1 MSKQNIALAHARLGH
16 YIFPVWSVDDCGRC
30 RCGKP
35 NDVPGHKPGKHPQGA
50 LAPNGHN
57 DATTDEDMIREWWTR
72 DPDAGIGISLAAS
85 GLLAVDIDPRNG
97 GWESLA
103 AIEAEHGKLQSS
115 CVAKTQGGGEHRLF
129 LADASMTVPGQLA
142 PGIDLKHRGYICV
155 EGTRGPD
162 GEYRWVSGKSPLDG
176 AMPSQLPQFLREY
189 CEEHTTSGS
198 KARIRP
204 GSVIVA
210 EETYEELRAALNT
223 IPPDLIYDDW
233 FRVLSGM
240 SRLHLPDMARAITRA
255 WSIQSNKPGHTPEAF
270 DAKWA
275 QVVQQDGPTS
285 YETIFY
291 LADQYDR
298 RWRKSLQQA
307 SADLWPEVDLSDLEL
322 EPVDYLI
329 DGFLARSLMVLVG
342 KPGMG
347 KSTAMIALCAV
358 VAGVHIP
365 NCQLSAPVKGRKIL
379 YITEDT
385 AQFKRNMIAF
395 ERNCGIDLREL
406 EKAIVLLPARRVEP
420 QKLIG
425 LKQKIERH
433 TTYTSDGIMLRP
445 WIVFDTI
452 SASIHLDDENSNAEV
467 SNALALLKAEFYE
480 AMECS
485 VCLIAH
491 SAKNVQPSEFISDAR
506 GAGAWAGD
514 STLTAGIFD
523 EKGSRYLMLGKRRYS
538 PLHTALQIGLLS
550 TSATVK
556 DRYGRLQEQVLETA
570 QLHWADSS
578 RLEKSA
584 SKAGKS
590 DKEQDEKVLRFVHGR
605 YVAALSCSLNALCGA
620 RDQIGLGKE
629 RLKDSL
635 RRLVDIKLL
644 DKGEGII
651 GTDSGW
657 GYTLT
662 EAGVKAISH
671 PPT

>member
-1 MSKQNIALAHARLGH
+1 MSKLELALAYARLGWH
-16 YIFPVWSVDDCGRC
+16 IFPVWSVDDAGNC
-30 RCGKP
+30 RCGSP
-35 NDVPGHKPGKHPQGA
+35 NNAPGHKPGKHPHGV
-50 LAPNGHN
+50 LAPHGHN
-57 DATTDEDMIREWWTR
+57 DATTDEDTIREWWTS
-72 DPDAGIGISLAAS
+72 DPDAGIGVSLAAS

-103 AIEAEHGKLQSS
+103 EFEAEFCKLRTA
-115 CVAKTQGGGEHRLF
+115 CVAKTQGGGEHRVFSTDPLQ
-129 LADASMTVPGQLA
+129 SVPGKLK
-142 PGIDLKHRGYICV
+142 PGVDLKYNGYICV

-162 GEYRWVSGKSPLDG
+162 GEYRWQAESNPLEGAYPSPL
-176 AMPSQLPQFLREY
+176 PLYL
-189 CEEHTTSGS
+189 EESWKQHTTSGS

-210 EETYEELRAALNT
+210 EETYEELRAALKA

-240 SRLHLPDMARAITRA
+240 SRLHLHDMAREITRA
-255 WSIQSNKPGHTPEAF
+255 WSIQSKNPGHTPEAF
-270 DAKWA
+270 EIKWA
-275 QVVQQDGPTS
+275 EVMKQDGPTS

-298 RWRKSLQQA
+298 RWRKSLPQA
-307 SADLWPEVDLSDLEL
+307 NTDLWPEIDLSNLEL

-347 KSTAMIALCAV
+347 KSTAMKALCAV

-365 NCQLSAPVKGRKIL
+365 NCHLSAPVKGRKIL

-406 EKAIVLLPARRVEP
+406 EKAVVLLPARRVEP

-433 TTYTSDGIMLRP
+433 TTYTPDGIMLRP

-480 AMECS
+480 AMDCS

-514 STLTAGIFD
+514 STLTAGIFED
-523 EKGSRYLMLGKRRYS
+523 KGLRYLMLGKRRYS

-550 TSATVK
+550 TSATVT

-570 QLHWADSS
+570 QLHWADSP

-590 DKEQDEKVLRFVHGR
+590 NKEQDEKVLRFVHDR
-605 YVAALSCSLNALCGA
+605 RMAALSCSLNALFSA
-620 RDQIGLGKE
+620 RDQIGLGRE
-629 RLKDSL
+629 RLKASL
-635 RRLVDIKLL
+635 DRLVEAELL

-662 EAGVKAISH
+662 EAGIKAISQ